1 MSMPRPQKT
10 YFYQVRPARGSEWA
24 RIWITDDGCFTTIS
38 DYGNYGYWWGCPGM
52 EFREFL
58 IGCGPD
64 YVLTKLTSGRRDKLN
79 GHKSVK
85 RIQEYILSHR
95 RERDWSKE
103 RAREEWEL
111 LDRYSD
117 LDDIFN
123 QVHWYEQTTIDCAY
137 EYLVYEGSQQ
147 AAAFVRELWPLFV
160 EALKRELAAER
171 LSYAQILAGLGFDTE
186 DPEVAAVIGL

>member
-1 MSMPRPQKT
+1 MRLPQKI
-10 YFYQVRPARGSEWA
+10 YFYQVRPPGRSEWA
-24 RIWITDDGCFTTIS
+24 RIWLTDDGCFSTVS
-38 DYGNYGYWWGCPGM
+38 DYGNYGYWWGSPGG
-52 EFREFL
+52 EIRRFL
-58 IGCGPD
+58 IGLGPD
-64 YVLTKLTSGRRDKLN
+64 YVLTKLTSGKRDKIN
-79 GHKSVK
+79 GQKSVK

-103 RAREEWEL
+103 RAREEWDL
-111 LDRYSD
+111 LQEHSD

-160 EALKRELAAER
+160 EELRKELEAER
-171 LSYAQILAGLGFDTE
+171 EDYRRALIDRGLDPS
-186 DPEVAAVIGL
+186 DPEIAAVVAL